1 MNQDFKLSSQKR
13 RAVDRLVAAV
23 RDSQTAAGMLFEAF
37 AALLGVNHTDGRCLD
52 IVQRLGQITAGD
64 LARAS
69 GLTTGAVTVVIDRL
83 EKPAM

>member
-1 MNQDFKLSSQKR
+1 M
-13 RAVDRLVAAV
+13 VAAA

-37 AALLGVNHTDGRCLD
+37 TALLGVNHTDGRCLD
-52 IVQRLGQITAGD
+52 IVQRLGPITAGD

-83 EKPAM
+83 EKAGYVRRVARSVRPPQGFA